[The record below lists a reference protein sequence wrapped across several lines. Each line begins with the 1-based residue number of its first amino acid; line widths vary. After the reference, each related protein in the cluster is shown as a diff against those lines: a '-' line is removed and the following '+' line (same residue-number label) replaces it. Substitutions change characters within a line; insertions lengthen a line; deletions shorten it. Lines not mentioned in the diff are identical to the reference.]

1 MKTRKES
8 EMNISYD
15 ENVISDLHKDAYGFR
30 PNVSFWG
37 IWATFN
43 VIQKQALWDSMIAD
57 LKRSIEREEEEQNA
71 AIFCFEERIDS
82 LMHGRTNRKEVV
94 AWLMNADDRLGD
106 DEGFEF
112 DKGLPFGYLKKMEY
126 V

>member
-1 MKTRKES
+1 MK
-8 EMNISYD
+8 ISYD

-71 AIFCFEERIDS
+71 AIFLFEERIDNLIS
-82 LMHGRTNRKEVV
+82 ELQNPWHGKPNRKDVV

-112 DKGLPFGYLKKMEY
+112 DKGLPFGYLKKMGY